1 MSSSKV
7 HSFQESLKKGQ
18 DAEALWMEL
27 MTQKYPM
34 YQIERLDGRRHDF
47 VMHSPLGSFTIELK
61 SDSYDMAKT
70 PNLFME
76 RWSVWETKK
85 PGGIWQ
91 AQSKDIDLYC
101 YWYPKNK
108 IMLTGDVNRL
118 ILNVEAMKIPD
129 KKLIPIFNRGF
140 ITKGYKLERK
150 SFYEVEGLVTH
161 CNLGESDN
169 DGLR

>member
-27 MTQKYPM
+27 MKQKYPM

-85 PGGIWQ
+85 PGGVWQ
-91 AQSKDIDLYC
+91 AQTKDIDLYC

-118 ILNVEAMKIPD
+118 ILNIEEMKLPA
-129 KKLIPIFNRGF
+129 KCLIPIFNRGF
-140 ITKGYKLERK
+140 TTKGYKLEREK
-150 SFYEVEGLVTH
+150 LYGIEGLVTH
-161 CNLGESDN
+161 CNLGEPGNNS
-169 DGLR
+169 LR

>member
-1 MSSSKV
+1 MSVSKV
-7 HSFQESLKKGQ
+7 HSFQKSLKRWQ
-18 DAEALWMEL
+18 YAEALWVEL

-34 YQIERLDGRRHDF
+34 YQIERLDRRMHDF

-61 SDSYDMAKT
+61 SDSYDMEKT

-85 PGGIWQ
+85 PGGVWQ
-91 AQSKDIDLYC
+91 AQTKDIDLYC

-118 ILNVEAMKIPD
+118 ILNIEAMKIPD

-140 ITKGYKLERK
+140 TTKGYKLERK
-150 SFYEVEGLVTH
+150 SLYEVEGLDTY
-161 CNLGESDN
+161 CNLGDVANS
-169 DGLR
+169 GLR